1 MSIRNAETD
10 IEIVKD
16 FLNSRGYISTLE
28 CLTKEHASKTVEIKN
43 SQVKINYNYILDF
56 FWLWTIIIK
65 INSILSRISCKK
77 PSTFESC

>member
-28 CLTKEHASKTVEIKN
+28 GLTTEHAFKTVEIKN
-43 SQVKINYNYILDF
+43 SQVKNKL
-56 FWLWTIIIK
+56 
-65 INSILSRISCKK
+65 
-77 PSTFESC
+77 